1 MAADS
6 TECSIS
12 PFQQIL
18 LKLSSFFRVFSLVPS
33 PFLKT
38 IDLCRFYT
46 RGPQEIRALD
56 NVSIDIAKGEFVG
69 IVGSSGSG
77 KSTLLNLLAGLD
89 HPTSGSID
97 FNGTNLASL
106 SRPNLAQYRA
116 KNVGMIFQTFNLLAH
131 RTALENVEL
140 ALYFTDTPR
149 NERKKR
155 AQKALEELNLGDRLD
170 HRPNALSGGEQQR
183 VAVARALVK
192 QPDIIFADEP
202 TGNLDKN
209 NAHQIAEI
217 LKSLNSSGLTII
229 LVTHD
234 EHFTAK
240 YAHRTIRM
248 DFGTVVD
255 QGGAQ

>member
-1 MAADS
+1 M
-6 TECSIS
+6 
-12 PFQQIL
+12 P
-18 LKLSSFFRVFSLVPS
+18 P

-38 IDLCRFYT
+38 LNLCRYYT

-56 NVSIDIAKGEFVG
+56 NVSIEIAQGEFVG

-89 HPTSGSID
+89 HPTSGTID
-97 FNGTNLASL
+97 FNGTDLASL
-106 SRPNLAQYRA
+106 SRPKLAQYRA
-116 KNVGMIFQTFNLLAH
+116 KSVGMIFQTFNLLPH
-131 RTALENVEL
+131 RTALENVEM

-149 NERKKR
+149 SARKTQAKE
-155 AQKALEELNLGDRLD
+155 ALEKLNLGDRID

-192 QPDIIFADEP
+192 QPEIIFADEP

-217 LKSLNSSGLTII
+217 LKELNDGGMTVI

-248 DFGTVVD
+248 DFGSIVQT
-255 QGGAQ
+255 GGVQ